1 MKSPT
6 RFLFIHSFLL
16 SWLILCVIFF
26 MITNRVSF
34 LYGYGFPDGLSYL
47 KESLVRIEPFYY
59 ILNLIGSLAG
69 VILFSLAAFSL
80 GMEILHFKEVSLA
93 GGVTAFVVGEIILS
107 IVFLT
112 VLSLYRLT
120 PIISGSVL
128 LISIVIGYPIIK
140 RWMHILRDSKRS
152 IDFNGCEKTILILL
166 FIVLVGTLLLSSA
179 RLGYDAAAEYFSNAK
194 IMAMTGKSE
203 YLYPKDPFLVS
214 SLHPIILFT
223 TIIQLFGDQ
232 SARLL
237 SWINGA
243 GIILIGIAIG
253 KKLNLSPSARLW
265 FVILMVTSTFFLDL
279 FGDGKI
285 ELISTLPLLTAI
297 YWMVESIESP
307 SRNIFL
313 LIGTLAGFAIISRP
327 YNIFLVPIF
336 MVCFYAFPVFT
347 FYYSKV
353 SSNTGKLFH
362 RTFRINHSPPRIQ
375 PYLYFL
381 FLPMLTLGVFHLW
394 QNSLWMGNPIAPL
407 TYYKD
412 VNTSTWQW
420 QFDPSFLSKLRLLY
434 PLSVTFFNS
443 EQSLGNI
450 SPLFIGFLPFL
461 LVASVRRNV
470 HLAPLMRQLLVCT
483 LFTIILW
490 LLLFFTVVEIRY
502 VMFLWIL
509 LFLFLAE
516 IIDSALKNIHRAV
529 SPFLRAVTLL
539 LLIFIFVRVILIA
552 LSTYSPI
559 DQNGQAY
566 CYDTHYCTFLE
577 SINQLAEPG
586 DRVLSLHAFHYY
598 MRPDLFACSSRAT
611 EYIELMELVN
621 KDPEAFWEALYQHG
635 FKYITYESSFAVFQ
649 SRLGVLPNPDLAPDW
664 LMVKNIKS
672 NESNAIYQIAAI
684 NPPYPPKLVCTSSE
698 PGKWDIHSIK

>member
-1 MKSPT
+1 M
-6 RFLFIHSFLL
+6 
-16 SWLILCVIFF
+16 IFF
-26 MITNRVSF
+26 TITNRVSF

-47 KESLVRIEPFYY
+47 KEFLVRIEPLFY
-59 ILNLIGSLAG
+59 LLDMFGSLAG

-80 GMEILHFKEVSLA
+80 GLGILRFKEVSLA
-93 GGVTAFVVGEIILS
+93 GGVTAFVVGEIVLS

-128 LISIVIGYPIIK
+128 LISIVIGSPIVK
-140 RWMHILRDSKRS
+140 HWVHILRSFRLS
-152 IDFNGCEKTILILL
+152 IDFKGWEKTTFILL

-194 IMAMTGKSE
+194 IMAITGKSE

-243 GIILIGIAIG
+243 GILLLGVAIG

-285 ELISTLPLLTAI
+285 ELISTLPFLTAI
-297 YWMVESIESP
+297 YWMIESVESP
-307 SRNIFL
+307 SRSIFL

-336 MVCFYAFPVFT
+336 MLCFYAFPIFT
-347 FYYSKV
+347 FYYSKL
-353 SSNTGKLFH
+353 SSFIVNIFH
-362 RTFRINHSPPRIQ
+362 NANRFNHSTPRIQ

-394 QNSLWMGNPIAPL
+394 QNYLWMGNPIAPL

-412 VNTSTWQW
+412 VNASTWQW
-420 QFDPSFLSKLRLLY
+420 QFDPSFLNKLRLLY

-470 HLAPLMRQLLVCT
+470 HFTPLKRQLLVCT
-483 LFTIILW
+483 LFTIFLW
-490 LLLFFTVVEIRY
+490 LLFFFTVIEIRY

-509 LFLFLAE
+509 LFLLLAE

-529 SPFLRAVTLL
+529 SPFLRALTLL
-539 LLIFIFVRVILIA
+539 LLIFIFVRVMLIA
-552 LSTYSPI
+552 LTTYSPI

-566 CYDTHYCTFLE
+566 CYDTHYCTFFE

-586 DRVLSLHAFHYY
+586 ERVLSLHAFDYY

-611 EYIELMELVN
+611 EYTELMEPVRQ
-621 KDPEAFWEALYQHG
+621 DPEAFWEALYQHG

-649 SRLGVLPNPDLAPDW
+649 SRLGELPNPDLAPDW
-664 LMVKNIKS
+664 LTVENIKS
-672 NESNAIYQIAAI
+672 NESNSIYRITAN
-684 NPPYPPKLVCTSSE
+684 NPPYPPKMLCTE
-698 PGKWDIHSIK
+698 NEHGKWDIHSIR